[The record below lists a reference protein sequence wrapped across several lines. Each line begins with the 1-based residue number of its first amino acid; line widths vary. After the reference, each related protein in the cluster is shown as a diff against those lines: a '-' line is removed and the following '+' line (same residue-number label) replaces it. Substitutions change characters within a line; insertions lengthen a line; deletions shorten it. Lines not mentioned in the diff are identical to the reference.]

1 MFAEGPGAPSHNNKT
16 DFLTTGDTAVMK
28 SAVTLVLA
36 VTLVAVGCGKSGT
49 LAGGPGGAGGSGG
62 GHPTGRGGS
71 GGAAGS
77 AVGTGGAGG
86 GPGGAAGVAGR
97 ATGGAAGGAAGAA
110 AGAAGTAGDAGTTS
124 KDGGGDAALACTT
137 GETRC
142 DSSGRRLRCT
152 SDGSWA
158 DDNYVCT
165 VALSG
170 SSDYNTMCALK
181 ADGRLACWAS
191 GDWANGEAAMMVTGA
206 PVDTWKQISVADD
219 EFAICA
225 VGSAGTISCW
235 SAIPGYSNPRL
246 PAGTFTAVSY
256 SIYGTCALTDTG
268 TPVCFNTLL
277 LPPDFVGPFKQ
288 IVTANYFVY
297 GIDQNDGLHVPDIF
311 ADAYPAGKY
320 KQVIANNGAS
330 CALSEDGAIFCWP
343 EAETQPPPT
352 GDSFLPPPA
361 GNGFLEV
368 AAIYGNNSACAI
380 QADHTV
386 TCWLG
391 NSEIEPL
398 AATPSGTFTH
408 IAGCEA
414 AMCGIRTDGTTVCW
428 EVPGYF
434 DPMVP
439 PAGW

>member
-1 MFAEGPGAPSHNNKT
+1 
-16 DFLTTGDTAVMK
+16 MK
-28 SAVTLVLA
+28 SGATLVVGVTLIA
-36 VTLVAVGCGKSGT
+36 AACGNSGT
-49 LAGGPGGAGGSGG
+49 SADGPGGAGGGG
-62 GHPTGRGGS
+62 TVGRGGMD
-71 GGAAGS
+71 GAAGS
-77 AVGTGGAGG
+77 AAGTGGA
-86 GPGGAAGVAGR
+86 AAGNSGAGG
-97 ATGGAAGGAAGAA
+97 TGVGAGGAPAGT
-110 AGAAGTAGDAGTTS
+110 GGGTAGDAGTS
-124 KDGGGDAALACTT
+124 KDGGIDAARACST
-137 GETRC
+137 GDTRC
-142 DSSGRRLRCT
+142 DSSGRRLRCL

-191 GDWANGEAAMMVTGA
+191 GDWANGQAAMLVTGA
-206 PVDTWKQISVADD
+206 PTDSWKQISVGDD
-219 EFAICA
+219 EFSLCAI
-225 VGSAGTISCW
+225 GSAGTISCW
-235 SAIPGYSNPRL
+235 SATPGYPFPRL
-246 PAGTFTAVSY
+246 PAGMFSAVSY

-268 TPVCFNTLL
+268 MPVCSDTFL
-277 LPPDFVGPFKQ
+277 LPADFVGQFKQ
-288 IVTANYFVY
+288 IVTANNFVY
-297 GIDQNDGLHVPDIF
+297 GIDANDALHVPDIF
-311 ADAYPAGKY
+311 STAYPAGKY

-330 CALSEDGAIFCWP
+330 CALSEDGTIFCSP
-343 EAETQPPPT
+343 VSDAPPPPT
-352 GDSFLPPPA
+352 GYYFLPPPT

-368 AAIYGNNSACAI
+368 AAIYGNYSACAI

-391 NSEIEPL
+391 ESDMQPL

-408 IAGCEA
+408 IAGCDG

-434 DPMVP
+434 DPLTP